1 MSNAMQSLEAICQE
15 KGLKMTEQRRIVVR
29 VLSDASGHPDV
40 EEVYAMASK
49 IDSKISIATVYR
61 TVRILEESG
70 LIQKHTFGDGRA
82 RYETVSDD
90 HHDHLIDIDTKEVIE
105 FFDADIESLK
115 SKIAERYGYTL
126 IDHRLELYG
135 RKKKPK

>member
-1 MSNAMQSLEAICQE
+1 MQSLEAICQE

>member
-1 MSNAMQSLEAICQE
+1 MQSLEAICQE

-29 VLSDASGHPDV
+29 VLSNASGHPDV
-40 EEVYAMASK
+40 EEVYDMASK

-90 HHDHLIDIDTKEVIE
+90 HHDHLIDIDTKEVME
-105 FFDADIESLK
+105 FFDAEIESLK
-115 SKIAERYGYTL
+115 EKIAERYGYTL

-135 RKKKPK
+135 RKKKPTQ